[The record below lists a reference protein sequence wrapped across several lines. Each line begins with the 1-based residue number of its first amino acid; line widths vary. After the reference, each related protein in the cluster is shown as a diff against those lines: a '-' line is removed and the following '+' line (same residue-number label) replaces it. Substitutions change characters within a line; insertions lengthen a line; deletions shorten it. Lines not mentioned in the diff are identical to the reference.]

1 MVITDLGVFDREYG
15 QKRFRMR
22 ELAPDVTI
30 DEVKA
35 KTKADVVYT

>member
-22 ELAPDVTI
+22 ELAPGVSV
-30 DEVKA
+30 DEVKS
-35 KTKADVVYT
+35 KTQADVVYS